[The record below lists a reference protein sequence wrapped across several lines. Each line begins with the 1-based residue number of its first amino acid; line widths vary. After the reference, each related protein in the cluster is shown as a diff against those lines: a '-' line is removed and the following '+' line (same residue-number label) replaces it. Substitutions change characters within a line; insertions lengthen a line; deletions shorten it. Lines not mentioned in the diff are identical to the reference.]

1 MCLTITFESLTAYA
15 CPMPT
20 DRHAMELED
29 LRLGMRG
36 AMAAQLQAA
45 QTAHEEVQIPGRL
58 EFSIFWQSCSK
69 LTA

>member
-1 MCLTITFESLTAYA
+1 
-15 CPMPT
+15 
-20 DRHAMELED
+20 MELEE

-45 QTAHEEVQIPGRL
+45 QTAHEEVRNPGRL
-58 EFSIFWQSCSK
+58 EFRKFWQPCSK